1 MKLTVHM
8 YGNMTDV
15 AIKKVIAELQSVNII
30 AKHKGGDKLLI
41 DVTDVTHEE
50 AFRMGMKVENI
61 ITYQYNDMVN
71 TPTVSDLSIPFS
83 VAELATLDV

>member
-1 MKLTVHM
+1 M

-30 AKHKGGDKLLI
+30 AKHKGDDKLLV

-50 AFRMGMKVENI
+50 AFRIGMKVENI
-61 ITYQYNDMVN
+61 ITYQYNDMIN
-71 TPTVSDLSIPFS
+71 TPAASTELSIPFS